1 MNEGINKVTNQTAQ
15 QNILDNTITP
25 VVGIPLNIGDGF
37 TGLGFRYSQF
47 SGTMDPMIMVDHF
60 TMTVPTFGTHPH
72 AGISAVSILF
82 EDTKGKF
89 HNRDSLGNDV
99 DLHAGDLY
107 WMNAGSGA
115 LHDEAPRA
123 GAKIHGLQ
131 VFVNLPARLK
141 QKAPSSLHVKRE
153 AMPILEG
160 QGYSVR
166 LVLGKSNGVS
176 SSAESIWP
184 FTILDGHAD
193 KKSIFEHHIQNGF
206 NTWLYAVEGK
216 IDYQVAGQWLSLN
229 EGESITI
236 SERDKASLKIRGS
249 SVNPSHF
256 AVLSGEI
263 INEEFV
269 QQGPLAM
276 STQRENEEVAARYR
290 AGELG
295 QLS

>member
-1 MNEGINKVTNQTAQ
+1 MTNPTALH
-15 QNILDNTITP
+15 NTFRDNITP
-25 VVGIPLNIGDGF
+25 ITGNPLNIGSGF
-37 TGLGFRYSQF
+37 TGVGFRHSQF
-47 SGTMDPMIMVDHF
+47 PGTMDPIIMADHF

-82 EDTKGKF
+82 EDTQGKF
-89 HNRDSLGNDV
+89 HNRDSLGNDF
-99 DLHAGDLY
+99 DLHAGDLF

-141 QKAPSSLHVKRE
+141 HKAPSSLHVKRE
-153 AMPILEG
+153 AMPTLEG
-160 QGYSVR
+160 KGYRVR
-166 LVLGKSNGVS
+166 LVLGKSNEVS
-176 SSAESIWP
+176 TSAESIWP
-184 FTILDGHAD
+184 FTILDGHVDQKA
-193 KKSIFEHHIQNGF
+193 IFEHQIQQGF
-206 NTWLYAVEGK
+206 NAWLYAVDGK
-216 IDYQVAGQWLSLN
+216 IDYQVADQWFSLN
-229 EGESITI
+229 KGESITI
-236 SERDKASLKIRGS
+236 SARDQASLKVRGS
-249 SVNPSHF
+249 SVKPGHF
-256 AVLSGEI
+256 VVLSGEI

>member
-1 MNEGINKVTNQTAQ
+1 MTNSTA
-15 QNILDNTITP
+15 LDNVLGDNIKP
-25 VVGIPLNIGDGF
+25 VSGNPFNVGSGF
-37 TGLGFRYSQF
+37 TAVGFRHTQF
-47 SGTMDPMIMVDHF
+47 PGTMDPIIMVDHF

-82 EDTKGKF
+82 EDTQGNF
-89 HNRDSLGNDV
+89 HNRDSLGNDF
-99 DLHAGDLY
+99 DLHAGDLF
-107 WMNAGSGA
+107 WMNAGSGS

-141 QKAPSSLHVKRE
+141 HKAPSSLHVEKE
-153 AMPILEG
+153 TMPTLVGE
-160 QGYSVR
+160 GYSVR
-166 LVLGKSNGVS
+166 LVLGNSNQVNS
-176 SSAESIWP
+176 VAEPIWP

-193 KKSIFEHHIQNGF
+193 KNSTFEHQIQQGF
-206 NTWLYAVEGK
+206 NIWIYAVDGK
-216 IDYQVAGQWLSLN
+216 IDYQVANQWLSLHK
-229 EGESITI
+229 GESITI

-249 SVNPSHF
+249 SVKPSHF
-256 AVLSGEI
+256 VVLSGEI

-276 STQRENEEVAARYR
+276 STQKENEEVAARYR